1 MTLLKKFISFFLKKT
16 IDGLIVS
23 NTTIGRPDTLVCKN
37 KLESGGLSGNP
48 LKNLSNEVTQRMF
61 ELTQGKITI
70 IGVGGIENGQDALE
84 KIKCGAS
91 LIQIYTSMVYEGF
104 PIVDK
109 IKRELAFLL
118 E

>member
-1 MTLLKKFISFFLKKT
+1 MY
-16 IDGLIVS
+16 
-23 NTTIGRPDTLVCKN
+23 
-37 KLESGGLSGNP
+37 
-48 LKNLSNEVTQRMF
+48 
-61 ELTQGKITI
+61 ELTKGKITI